1 MSDTKEKPRWQKSN
15 YIATLRNKKTW
26 GETSAFLQAKS
37 TDEAEFLAYQYW
49 GRDYKIL
56 KVSRVS

>member
-1 MSDTKEKPRWQKSN
+1 MSSTKDKPRWKKDS
-15 YIATLRNKKTW
+15 YIVTLRNKKTW

-37 TDEAEFLAYQYW
+37 VDEAEFLANQYW
-49 GRDYKIL
+49 GMDYKIL